1 MTPAARAPTI
11 GRVTAVATARS
22 ADVLTGL
29 DAAVLDALP
38 ISLYVVDRRLR
49 VVAWNSLREQGPFG
63 QPRSQV
69 IGRPLHRVLTP
80 GGYRSTAPILLQV
93 FKTGEMHDDTTETQ
107 HGRRLYRVRRLP
119 VRHGGRVTHVLS
131 WFEDVTEQR
140 TLEMRLIAS
149 DRLAFLGQLVAGV
162 AHEIANPLAS
172 IAGCAEALGSLA
184 LAVENKKARH
194 EAQEF
199 QTLIREEVARC
210 ERIVRT
216 LLASARNQPNST
228 TAIGQTVDTVMWL
241 LARHPAFTRVRVVRH
256 IPGHLPPVRIDADSL
271 KQVVLALAIN
281 AAHAMR
287 GGGTLTLRAARTAAN
302 GKRPRTRAAGEDV
315 VLDVLDTGPGIPA
328 AIRARIFEP
337 FFTTDATQGTGLGLA
352 IARSLVQGR
361 GGDLVYKPRRRGAQ
375 FRVVLKVAG
384 EAP

>member
-1 MTPAARAPTI
+1 
-11 GRVTAVATARS
+11 
-22 ADVLTGL
+22 VL
-29 DAAVLDALP
+29 
-38 ISLYVVDRRLR
+38 R
-49 VVAWNSLREQGPFG
+49 QG
-63 QPRSQV
+63 
-69 IGRPLHRVLTP
+69 
-80 GGYRSTAPILLQV
+80 A
-93 FKTGEMHDDTTETQ
+93 
-107 HGRRLYRVRRLP
+107 
-119 VRHGGRVTHVLS
+119 RVTHVLS

-172 IAGCAEALGSLA
+172 IAGCAEALASLA
-184 LAVENKKARH
+184 LTVEGKKARH

-199 QTLIREEVARC
+199 RTLIREEVARC

-216 LLASARNQPNST
+216 LLGSARSHESST
-228 TAIGQTVDTVMWL
+228 TDVGQTVDTVMWL
-241 LARHPAFTRVRVVRH
+241 LARHPAFTRVRVLRR
-256 IPGHLPPVRIDADSL
+256 IPGHLPAVRIDADSL

-287 GGGTLTLRAARTAAN
+287 GGGTLTLRAARVA
-302 GKRPRTRAAGEDV
+302 GHGRRPRSGPGDV
-315 VLDVLDTGPGIPA
+315 VLDVTDTGPGIPA
-328 AIRARIFEP
+328 AIRGRIFEP

-361 GGDLVYKPRRRGAQ
+361 GGDLVYRTRPRGAQ
-375 FRVVLKVAG
+375 FRVVLKAAG